1 MPLLVMTGVIMAV
14 GVFLPE
20 GPLAHYFKMEA
31 LPPLYFVV
39 LPLIV
44 FGYMA
49 TTQLMKK
56 VYARWPQGSRVPA
69 VVKAVPDTSSAA
81 Q

>member
-1 MPLLVMTGVIMAV
+1 V

-20 GPLAHYFKMEA
+20 GPLAHYFKMQS
-31 LPPLYFVV
+31 LPPLYFAV

-49 TTQLMKK
+49 TTQLMKR
-56 VYARWPQGSRVPA
+56 VYR
-69 VVKAVPDTSSAA
+69 
-81 Q
+81 